1 MEHAYQAAKTF
12 DPHMRETIAS
22 ANTPA
27 EAKRLARKV
36 VLRHDWSDV
45 KLSIM
50 EELLRLK
57 FARGSDL
64 AQQLLNTGDQELVEV
79 NWWNDTFWGVC
90 NGRGANHLG
99 KLLMK
104 IREELK

>member
-1 MEHAYQAAKTF
+1 
-12 DPHMRETIAS
+12 MRETIAS

-27 EAKRLARKV
+27 EAKRLARKA